1 MSFVSLRFTIK
12 RDLFRLG
19 PIWALLVGVAL
30 ANTGATGDAG
40 EATSPLLGVF
50 PAQYVALLILALF
63 LVDMIWGG
71 LWEHLL
77 VFARS
82 RGEVTS
88 PALPA
93 LPYAQATAPFTRL
106 WSWLREEDGRQGRD
120 AGLGLAAV
128 LLALAGIVALMIL
141 VAGDL
146 PAGEA
151 ALAASVAVIILALLG
166 AILYP
171 AFPAATQLLAAAIG
185 VGWPWLLG
193 PNLLAWQT
201 LAPFMWLLIA
211 GFVCLAFVQEVGGET
226 PSPTAALASYGVV
239 LAALI
244 WAAEPWAAVE
254 EASLWT
260 ALNPALLPAWLAALI
275 FSVPAWRL
283 LRGRPAGVARWH
295 LLARVVIAL
304 SLAAAPL

>member
-30 ANTGATGDAG
+30 ANSDRVG
-40 EATSPLLGVF
+40 EATPK
-50 PAQYVALLILALF
+50 YVALMILALI
-63 LVDMIWGG
+63 LVELIWGG

-77 VFARS
+77 VLARS
-82 RGEVTS
+82 AGRDAVA
-88 PALPA
+88 ALLPP

-106 WSWLREEDGRQGRD
+106 WSWLREEEGRPGRD
-120 AGLGLAAV
+120 AGLGLAAI
-128 LLALAGIVALMIL
+128 LLALAGVVALMFL

-151 ALAASVAVIILALLG
+151 ALAASIAVIVLALVG
-166 AILYP
+166 AILDP

-193 PNLLAWQT
+193 LNLLAWQT

-211 GFVCLAFVQEVGGET
+211 GFVCLAFVEEVGGEA
-226 PSPTAALASYGVV
+226 PSPRAALASYGVI

-244 WAAEPWAAVE
+244 WTAAPWAAVE
-254 EASLWT
+254 EVSLWT

-283 LRGRPAGVARWH
+283 VRGRPAGVARWH
-295 LLARVVIAL
+295 LLALVVVAL
-304 SLAAAPL
+304 SLAAMSPSSP